1 MVEVE
6 DQKGS
11 ILSPLLLL
19 LRRERERERE
29 RETMMRRAMI
39 ASVFTSRRRFCG
51 RSSATP
57 IEETFFNFG
66 FGKNESQSV
75 SSSFRTSSGL
85 KALVKFFST
94 GGGPTLKEETTLVP
108 VFVDGREVH
117 VQKGVT
123 VLQAC
128 EQAGVHVPRFCYHPR
143 LSIAGNCR
151 MCLVEVE
158 KSPKPG
164 AL

>member
-1 MVEVE
+1 MVEDE

-19 LRRERERERE
+19 RRERERENKSTR
-29 RETMMRRAMI
+29 RRRTTTMRRAMI
-39 ASVFTSRRRFCG
+39 VRVFTSRRFCCG
-51 RSSATP
+51 RSSAT
-57 IEETFFNFG
+57 IETFNFG
-66 FGKNESQSV
+66 GNNESQSV
-75 SSSFRTSSGL
+75 SSSSFTSSGL
-85 KALVKFFST
+85 KAVKFFST
-94 GGGPTLKEETTLVP
+94 GGGPLKEEVP

>member
-1 MVEVE
+1 MVEDE
-6 DQKGS
+6 DQKGFD
-11 ILSPLLLL
+11 PLASFITK
-19 LRRERERERE
+19 RERERE
-29 RETMMRRAMI
+29 RETTTMRRAMI
-39 ASVFTSRRRFCG
+39 ARVFTSQGRFCG
-51 RSSATP
+51 RSSAT
-57 IEETFFNFG
+57 IETFNFG
-66 FGKNESQSV
+66 GNNGSQSV
-75 SSSFRTSSGL
+75 SSSSFTSSGL
-85 KALVKFFST
+85 KAVKFFST
-94 GGGPTLKEETTLVP
+94 GGGPLKEEVP

>member
-1 MVEVE
+1 
-6 DQKGS
+6 
-11 ILSPLLLL
+11 
-19 LRRERERERE
+19 
-29 RETMMRRAMI
+29 MRRAI
-39 ASVFTSRRRFCG
+39 ARVFTSRRGG
-51 RSSATP
+51 RSSAT
-57 IEETFFNFG
+57 IETNG
-66 FGKNESQSV
+66 NNESCF
-75 SSSFRTSSGL
+75 SSSSGL
-85 KALVKFFST
+85 KAVFFST
-94 GGGPTLKEETTLVP
+94 GGGGPKEETTMVP

-117 VQKGVT
+117 VHKGVT

>member
-1 MVEVE
+1 M
-6 DQKGS
+6 
-11 ILSPLLLL
+11 
-19 LRRERERERE
+19 
-29 RETMMRRAMI
+29 
-39 ASVFTSRRRFCG
+39 
-51 RSSATP
+51 
-57 IEETFFNFG
+57 
-66 FGKNESQSV
+66 
-75 SSSFRTSSGL
+75 SSSSSGL
-85 KALVKFFST
+85 VKKASMMFST
-94 GGGPTLKEETTLVP
+94 GGPKEEETTLVP

-117 VQKGVT
+117 VHKGVT

-164 AL
+164 AMMEL

>member
-1 MVEVE
+1 MVEDE
-6 DQKGS
+6 DQKGFD
-11 ILSPLLLL
+11 PLASFITK
-19 LRRERERERE
+19 REGERE
-29 RETMMRRAMI
+29 RETTTMRRAMI
-39 ASVFTSRRRFCG
+39 ARVFTSRRRFCG
-51 RSSATP
+51 RSSAT
-57 IEETFFNFG
+57 IETFNFG
-66 FGKNESQSV
+66 GNNESQSV
-75 SSSFRTSSGL
+75 SSRSFTSSGL
-85 KALVKFFST
+85 KAVKFFST
-94 GGGPTLKEETTLVP
+94 GGGPLKEEVP

>member
-1 MVEVE
+1 
-6 DQKGS
+6 
-11 ILSPLLLL
+11 
-19 LRRERERERE
+19 
-29 RETMMRRAMI
+29 MRRVMI
-39 ASVFTSRRRFCG
+39 ARVFTSRRRFCG
-51 RSSATP
+51 RSSAT
-57 IEETFFNFG
+57 IEETFNFG
-66 FGKNESQSV
+66 GNNESQSV
-75 SSSFRTSSGL
+75 SSRSFTSSGL
-85 KALVKFFST
+85 KAVKFFST
-94 GGGPTLKEETTLVP
+94 GGGPLKEEVP